1 MSIKE
6 QIDADLKAALLGG
19 DKTLAMTLRGIKAVI
34 LNEEVAQGK
43 RESGLPDEEVVRL
56 LQREAK
62 KRQESADLYGQGGN
76 AEKQQAELAEKE
88 VIAQYLPEQLSEED
102 IAKLV
107 DAAIA
112 EIGNEQQN
120 MGRIIGAVKQKAGGS
135 ADGALIAKIVKERL
149 R

>member
-43 RESGLPDEEVVRL
+43 RESGLPDEEIVRL

>member
-107 DAAIA
+107 DAAIV

>member
-135 ADGALIAKIVKERL
+135 SDGALIAKIVKERL